1 MLSKRLSTQV
11 TAIASVM
18 MGFFLF
24 GFFFFGFF
32 VVDGRRVGPVVVDD
46 EGRVVEVLVVVVGVA
61 CPQFVVLRA
70 VIGSPL
76 EHCIL
81 RTYDE
86 YSMLLPLTFP
96 SSHPTFA

>member
-1 MLSKRLSTQV
+1 
-11 TAIASVM
+11 

-32 VVDGRRVGPVVVDD
+32 VVDGRRVGRVVVDD
-46 EGRVVEVLVVVVGVA
+46 EGRVVEVLVVPLVVEEGVVLVVVVGVA

-70 VIGSPL
+70 AINSPL
-76 EHCIL
+76 EHCMFC
-81 RTYDE
+81 TYE
-86 YSMLLPLTFP
+86 ECSMLLSLTFR